1 MTGKTHNM
9 MFPLKPKVTGFA
21 RGLAMAAALSLGGG
35 AHPAAAQ
42 RNPAGDLPAI
52 EVVPNFYMI
61 AGAGGNIAVQTGPDG
76 VLLVNAGSADLS
88 DKVIAAIRKLTPQPV
103 RYIIDTNADPDN
115 VGGNATL
122 ARAGQAFVAGG
133 TGPAGTPI
141 IVPATIISTEIVL
154 NRISAPTGKQA
165 AYPVDGWP
173 SETFFQDEKAM
184 YLNHEGI
191 QIMHQPAA
199 HSDGDTMVFFR
210 RSDVLVAGDI
220 LDATRFPVIDVEKGG
235 SIQGEIAALN
245 RIVELAIP
253 SIPLI
258 WQDGGTAVIPAHG
271 RILDQADVVEFRDMV
286 TIIRD
291 VVQDMIQR
299 GMTLEQVQNA
309 NPTKGYRRRYGL
321 DAGPWT
327 TDMFVAAIYKG
338 LTEKK

>member
-1 MTGKTHNM
+1 
-9 MFPLKPKVTGFA
+9 
-21 RGLAMAAALSLGGG
+21 
-35 AHPAAAQ
+35 
-42 RNPAGDLPAI
+42 
-52 EVVPNFYMI
+52 
-61 AGAGGNIAVQTGPDG
+61 
-76 VLLVNAGSADLS
+76 
-88 DKVIAAIRKLTPQPV
+88 
-103 RYIIDTNADPDN
+103 
-115 VGGNATL
+115 
-122 ARAGQAFVAGG
+122 
-133 TGPAGTPI
+133 
-141 IVPATIISTEIVL
+141 
-154 NRISAPTGKQA
+154 
-165 AYPVDGWP
+165 
-173 SETFFQDEKAM
+173 
-184 YLNHEGI
+184 
-191 QIMHQPAA
+191 
-199 HSDGDTMVFFR
+199 
-210 RSDVLVAGDI
+210 VLVAGDI
-220 LDATRFPVIDVEKGG
+220 LDATRFPVSDVEKGG